1 MEEEMKRPTEPNCG
15 VKLERLCVLVKR
27 VRLFRKLTS
36 GSADTGDKPLCAAD
50 QGGAIMERNLFARRV
65 IVVGLVIAAT
75 VVIGSQTADAEWP
88 KLWRSSKPKVTVA
101 SAEMKRTTPSQ
112 LNTVETAVAQKAA
125 TQYEEEVAIPNARR
139 AEAVEPCDDPADAA
153 TNGVALEALV
163 ALALEQNPR
172 LAKVTFGVEAARGK
186 AHQAGLYPNPLVALT
201 WDELGDKTGR
211 SGVNTLPLVT
221 QDIVTAG
228 KLKLS
233 RAAAEREAEQVS
245 WSVMA
250 ERYAMLGEIRTAYF
264 DTLALQERVRL
275 LCEVRRYGR
284 DVTKTVR
291 NLRDDAKQ
299 LADIDVLPVEAELF
313 RYEADVESAQAEK
326 AAAYKRLAALVG
338 VNRMSIPKVAGSLG
352 DYTLPDYDAES
363 TPQYVLS
370 VHPEIQMAQWGVEK
384 AKFVVQRAKVEPI
397 PNLTVSSGY
406 VRQNQ
411 NRSDD
416 YTLGVSAS
424 IPLWNKNQGNI
435 RAAEAELCAAMQEVG
450 RIENDLT
457 DRVAT
462 ALREFASARKRAAKY
477 QSVVNRAEKAQQ
489 IATEDE
495 RRNLSPLMV
504 LELQRSLRQA
514 RLEQLKSLGD
524 AWKAAATI
532 SGLTIEDAWPPA
544 PAAVPK

>member
-1 MEEEMKRPTEPNCG
+1 
-15 VKLERLCVLVKR
+15 V
-27 VRLFRKLTS
+27 
-36 GSADTGDKPLCAAD
+36 DD
-50 QGGAIMERNLFARRV
+50 
-65 IVVGLVIAAT
+65 
-75 VVIGSQTADAEWP
+75 
-88 KLWRSSKPKVTVA
+88 
-101 SAEMKRTTPSQ
+101 
-112 LNTVETAVAQKAA
+112 
-125 TQYEEEVAIPNARR
+125 
-139 AEAVEPCDDPADAA
+139 PCDDPSDAKVD
-153 TNGVALEALV
+153 GLALEALV
-163 ALALEQNPR
+163 TLALEQNPR
-172 LAKVTFGVEAARGK
+172 LAKVSYAVEAARGK
-186 AHQAGLYPNPLVALT
+186 AYQAGLYPNPIVALI

-211 SGVNTLPLVT
+211 SGVNSLPGVT

-233 RAAAEREAEQVS
+233 RAAAEREAEQAR
-245 WSVMA
+245 WGAMA
-250 ERYAMLGEIRTAYF
+250 ERYEMLGQVRAAYF
-264 DTLALQERVRL
+264 DALALQERVRL

-291 NLRDDAKQ
+291 SLRDDAKQ
-299 LADIDVLPVEAELF
+299 LADIDVLPVEAELA

-338 VNRMSIPKVAGSLG
+338 VSRMSITKVAGSLSG
-352 DYTLPDYDAES
+352 YTLPDYDAEN
-363 TPQYVLS
+363 TPLYVLS
-370 VHPEIQMAQWGVEK
+370 VNPEVQIAQWGVEK

-397 PNLTVSSGY
+397 PNLTVDTGY

-416 YTLGVSAS
+416 FRLGVSAS

-450 RIENDLT
+450 RVENDLT

-462 ALREFASARKRAAKY
+462 ALREFSAARKRAAKY
-477 QSVVNRAEKAQQ
+477 QTVVDRAEKAQT
-489 IATEDE
+489 IATEDQ

-514 RLEQLKSLGD
+514 RLERLKAFGD
-524 AWKAAATI
+524 AWKAAAVI

-544 PAAVPK
+544 KPANAPPGPAAPQ

>member
-1 MEEEMKRPTEPNCG
+1 MGTHC
-15 VKLERLCVLVKR
+15 C
-27 VRLFRKLTS
+27 
-36 GSADTGDKPLCAAD
+36 
-50 QGGAIMERNLFARRV
+50 ARRLAAA
-65 IVVGLVIAAT
+65 GLSLAFLAAPMG
-75 VVIGSQTADAEWP
+75 VRADWP

-101 SAEMKRTTPSQ
+101 SAETKRTTPSR
-112 LNTVETAVAQKAA
+112 LNVAETALAQKVAP
-125 TQYEEEVAIPNARR
+125 YEEEVAIPNARR
-139 AEAVEPCDDPADAA
+139 MEAVEPCDDPADAA
-153 TNGVALEALV
+153 MNGVALESLV

-172 LAKVTFGVEAARGK
+172 LAKVSYAVEAARGK
-186 AHQAGLYPNPLVALT
+186 AFQAGLYPNPNVALL
-201 WDELGDKTGR
+201 WDELFDKTGR
-211 SGVNTLPLVT
+211 SGVNTLPGIT
-221 QDIVTAG
+221 QEIVTAG

-233 RAAAEREAEQVS
+233 RAAAEREAEQAS
-245 WSVMA
+245 WGVMA
-250 ERYAMLGEIRTAYF
+250 ERYAMLSQVRSAYF
-264 DTLALQERVRL
+264 DALALQERVRL

-291 NLRDDAKQ
+291 SLRDDAKQ
-299 LADIDVLPVEAELF
+299 LADIDVLPVEAELL

-338 VNRMSIPKVAGSLG
+338 VNRMTITKVAGSLNE
-352 DYTLPDYDAES
+352 YSLPDYDAES
-363 TPQYVLS
+363 TPMYVLT

-384 AKFVVQRAKVEPI
+384 AKFVVQRAKVDPI
-397 PNLTVSSGY
+397 PNLTLDTGY

-416 YTLGVSAS
+416 FRLGVSAS

-462 ALREFASARKRAAKY
+462 ALREFAAARKRAAKY
-477 QSVVNRAEKAQQ
+477 QFVVDKAEHAQN
-489 IATEDE
+489 IATEDQ

-532 SGLTIEDAWPPA
+532 SGLTIEDQWPPAPANPANVPPA

>member
-1 MEEEMKRPTEPNCG
+1 MG
-15 VKLERLCVLVKR
+15 
-27 VRLFRKLTS
+27 TS
-36 GSADTGDKPLCAAD
+36 CL
-50 QGGAIMERNLFARRV
+50 ARRLAAA
-65 IVVGLVIAAT
+65 GLSLAFLAAP
-75 VVIGSQTADAEWP
+75 IGARAEFP
-88 KLWRSSKPKVTVA
+88 KLWGRSKPKVTVA
-101 SAEMKRTTPSQ
+101 SAETKSVTNRRVSM
-112 LNTVETAVAQKAA
+112 VEQAVAQQPAAAQKAVP
-125 TQYEEEVAIPNARR
+125 YEDELAVPR
-139 AEAVEPCDDPADAA
+139 AVKRPEPVDPCDDPDDAKTA
-153 TNGVALEALV
+153 GLALDALV

-172 LAKVTFGVEAARGK
+172 LAKVTFAVEAARGR
-186 AHQAGLYPNPLVALT
+186 AYQAGLYPNPLVALT
-201 WDELGDKTGR
+201 WDELGDVQSR

-221 QDIVTAG
+221 QEIVTG
-228 KLKLS
+228 RKLKLS
-233 RAAAEREAEQVS
+233 RAAAEREAEQAS
-245 WSVMA
+245 WGVMA
-250 ERYAMLGEIRTAYF
+250 ERYAMLGQVRSAYF
-264 DTLALQERVRL
+264 DALALQERVRL

-291 NLRDDAKQ
+291 SLRDDAKQ
-299 LADIDVLPVEAELF
+299 LSDIDVLPVEAELL

-338 VNRMSIPKVAGSLG
+338 VNRMAITKVAGSLG
-352 DYTLPDYDAES
+352 DYSLPDYDAET
-363 TPQYVLS
+363 TPMYVLT

-397 PNLTVSSGY
+397 PNLSIDTGY

-416 YTLGVSAS
+416 FRLGVSAS

-450 RIENDLT
+450 RIENDLA

-462 ALREFASARKRAAKY
+462 ALREFAAARKRTAKY
-477 QSVVNRAEKAQQ
+477 QFVVDKAEHAQN
-489 IATEDE
+489 IATEDQ

-524 AWKAAATI
+524 AWKSAATI
-532 SGLTIEDAWPPA
+532 SGLTIEDQWPPA
-544 PAAVPK
+544 PTKPAEVPPAPAVDALKP

>member
-1 MEEEMKRPTEPNCG
+1 MG
-15 VKLERLCVLVKR
+15 SLC
-27 VRLFRKLTS
+27 S
-36 GSADTGDKPLCAAD
+36 
-50 QGGAIMERNLFARRV
+50 ARRLAAA
-65 IVVGLVIAAT
+65 GLLLAFLAAPME
-75 VVIGSQTADAEWP
+75 VRAEWP

-101 SAEMKRTTPSQ
+101 SAETKRVTPSRM
-112 LNTVETAVAQKAA
+112 NTVETAAAQKAVP
-125 TQYEEEVAIPNARR
+125 YEDELAVPRAVKR
-139 AEAVEPCDDPADAA
+139 AEPVDPCDDPADAEVS
-153 TNGVALEALV
+153 GLALEALI

-172 LAKVTFGVEAARGK
+172 LAKVSFSVEAARGR
-186 AHQAGLYPNPLVALT
+186 AYQAGLYPNPLVGLT

-233 RAAAEREAEQVS
+233 RAAAEREAEQAS
-245 WSVMA
+245 WGVMA
-250 ERYAMLGEIRTAYF
+250 ERYAMLGEIRSAYF
-264 DTLALQERVRL
+264 DVLALQERVRL
-275 LCEVRRYGR
+275 LCEIRRYGR

-291 NLRDDAKQ
+291 SLRDDAKQ

-326 AAAYKRLAALVG
+326 SAAYKRLAALVG
-338 VNRMSIPKVAGSLG
+338 VNRMTITKVAGSLT
-352 DYTLPDYDAES
+352 DYSLPDYDAES
-363 TPQYVLS
+363 TPLYVLS
-370 VHPEIQMAQWGVEK
+370 VHPQVQMAQWGVEK
-384 AKFVVQRAKVEPI
+384 AKFVVQRAKVDPI
-397 PNLTVSSGY
+397 PNVTVDTGY

-416 YTLGVSAS
+416 FRIGVSAS
-424 IPLWNKNQGNI
+424 IPLWNRNQGNI

-462 ALREFASARKRAAKY
+462 SLREFAAARKRAFKY
-477 QSVVNRAEKAQQ
+477 QSVVDRAEKAQT
-489 IATEDE
+489 IATEDQ

-514 RLEQLKSLGD
+514 RLERLKSLGD

-532 SGLTIEDAWPPA
+532 SGLTIEDNWPPAPTNPANVPPA
-544 PAAVPK
+544 PAAVPQ